1 MNTTNVNGYN
11 ELCVYSPNLFQD
23 VVLVYSRWRLKC
35 FTCSPQCLSSI
46 KVCILPVCYVW
57 SLLLNLRDTHY
68 ITQVK
73 SKVLI
78 YKFEL
83 MSISMT
89 NGVVARFTEALKNCF
104 EMLIMDLSKVQ
115 LH

>member
-35 FTCSPQCLSSI
+35 LSSI
-46 KVCILPVCYVW
+46 KVCILPVCYVR

-83 MSISMT
+83 MLISMT